1 MNASKTFKAFLSELR
16 VASPSTEFSDF
27 KEADIAEFEEQI
39 TPSILKVLLKDKT
52 LFDEPFIVFGADI
65 SPLFADNSSLI
76 WKNLQSCGIA
86 AFLSGDIKEKLGKL
100 TESLKGIWG
109 GAGHSTDEIEKLLGS
124 EESRSKISEILE
136 FIMETR
142 IARVVLRMVEEI
154 DITDLGINFENPE
167 DLIKTFQEGESNPAI
182 EKVMR
187 KIKTTLED
195 KVRRGEFTK
204 EMLARDIEA
213 IKMKVQV
220 AFGDMFTDMVGG
232 RKAAVPAQVIL
243 GNSPEAR
250 RARMIA
256 RLQRKLAERNTMD

>member
-1 MNASKTFKAFLSELR
+1 MNATKTFKTFLSELR
-16 VASPSTEFSDF
+16 NASPSTEFSDF
-27 KEADIAEFEEQI
+27 KESDIAEFEEMI
-39 TPSILKVLLKDKT
+39 TPSVLKVLQKDKT

-65 SPLFADNSSLI
+65 SPIFPDNAALI
-76 WKNLQSCGIA
+76 WKNIQSCGIT

-100 TESLKGIWG
+100 TESMKGVWG
-109 GAGHSTDEIEKLLGS
+109 GAGHSTDEIEKLLGT
-124 EESRSKISEILE
+124 EESRNKISEILE
-136 FIMETR
+136 FVMETR
-142 IARVVLRMVEEI
+142 IAKVVLKMVEEI
-154 DITDLGINFENPE
+154 DISDLGLDFENPE
-167 DLIKTFQEGESNPAI
+167 ELMKTFQEGEKNPAI

-204 EMLARDIEA
+204 EMLARDIES
-213 IKMKVQV
+213 IKMKVQL

-250 RARMIA
+250 RARMVA